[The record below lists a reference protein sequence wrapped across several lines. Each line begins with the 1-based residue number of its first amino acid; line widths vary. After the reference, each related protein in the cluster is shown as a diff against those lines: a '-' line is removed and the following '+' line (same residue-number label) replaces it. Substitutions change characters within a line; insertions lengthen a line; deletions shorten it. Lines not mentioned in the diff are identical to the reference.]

1 MLSLETLR
9 IVLLILHFVGLAA
22 LIGPGLLRNRPSTR
36 AVPVMLTGAAVQV
49 ATGNGLI
56 AANQLQGMPVIEAK
70 MIVKLALAL
79 VALVLM
85 IVAAARL
92 RGSTKTEDQVQT
104 TGLECSAAGIG
115 VGALLTAVVW
125 T

>member
-1 MLSLETLR
+1 MLSFETLR
-9 IVLLILHFVGLAA
+9 LVLLILHFVGLAA
-22 LIGPGLLRNRPSTR
+22 LIGPVLLRNRPSRR

-56 AANQLQGMPVIEAK
+56 AAIQLQGIHVVEAK
-70 MIVKLALAL
+70 MVVKLALAL

-85 IVAAARL
+85 IVAAVRL
-92 RGSTKTEDQVQT
+92 RRATKTKDQVQT
-104 TGLECSAAGIG
+104 TGLEHSAAGLG
-115 VGALLTAVVW
+115 LGALLTAVVW